1 MAKHDPRYEAPVGQL
16 VRIKSYGQAHHVTIG
31 QLDPDDPST
40 DVVRL
45 LPPGKIGL
53 IVGTYTRPDDKL
65 RMPIIMIDDVKGWI
79 FQDEYEV
86 IDAF

>member
-1 MAKHDPRYEAPVGQL
+1 MAYNDPHYEAPVGQL
-16 VRIKSYGQAHHVTIG
+16 VRIKAYGQSHHVTIG
-31 QLDPDDPST
+31 QIDPDEPDT
-40 DVVRL
+40 DVVCIL
-45 LPPGKIGL
+45 TPGKIGM
-53 IVGTYTRPDDKL
+53 IVGTYTRPGDCM